1 MITTPTILNDLK
13 AFTPQTKIEE
23 VKNRFNETTFSHFP
37 VVDDGL
43 LIGLIATADVQ
54 IIENYTKNIA
64 DFNHLLTTFYA
75 LEKNNLLEI
84 FNVFAANETN
94 VVPVIN
100 NQRAYLGYFEL
111 INVLHIYND
120 TPFINHNGDVIL
132 VEKESRDYSFSQI
145 CQIIESNNGKLLGV
159 FVADSNSATVK
170 VLIKFTAP
178 EVNEVYRALRSYNY
192 NILTSNDNDLY
203 LEELQER
210 SNYLQKFLDI

>member
-1 MITTPTILNDLK
+1 MITTPTILKDIK
-13 AFTPQTKIEE
+13 AFTHQTRIIE
-23 VKNRFNETTFSHFP
+23 VKEMFQETTFSHFP

-43 LIGLIATADVQ
+43 LIGLIAAADVQ
-54 IIENYTKNIA
+54 IMENNEKCLG

-94 VVPVIN
+94 VVPVVN
-100 NQRAYLGYFEL
+100 NQREYLGYFEL

-120 TPFINHNGDVIL
+120 TPFIHHHGEVIL
-132 VEKESRDYSFSQI
+132 VEKEARDYSFSQI
-145 CQIIESNNGKLLGV
+145 CQIIESNNGKLLGI

-170 VLIKFTAP
+170 VLIKFTAQ
-178 EVNEVYRALRSYNY
+178 EVNEVFRALRRYNY
-192 NILTSNDNDLY
+192 IILTSHDSDLY

>member
-43 LIGLIATADVQ
+43 LIGLIAAADVQ

-145 CQIIESNNGKLLGV
+145 CQIIESNNGKLLGI

-178 EVNEVYRALRSYNY
+178 EVNEVYRALRRYNY